1 MNLPPSD
8 VTHILNALS
17 SGEDLTHQNELLQ
30 SIYQEL
36 RAMASK
42 KMAGEREGHTLQ
54 PTALVNE
61 AFMRLSKVSDWQS
74 RRHFFGAASEA
85 MRRILVD
92 AANQRL
98 TLKRG
103 GGQTC
108 EAFDEEVQIRNP
120 HSIPDERIIAI
131 SDALDRLE
139 GNEPDLARIVK
150 LRFYVGLSNVEIGE
164 LLGVHERTVQRQWD
178 RAKISIFRLVTAG

>member
-8 VTHILNALS
+8 VTQILNGLS
-17 SGEDLTHQNELLQ
+17 SGEDLTHQNELLNF
-30 SIYQEL
+30 IYQEL

-42 KMAGEREGHTLQ
+42 KMIGERAGHTLQ

-61 AFMRLSKVSDWQS
+61 AFMRLSKVDDWQS

-92 AANQRL
+92 AAKRRL
-98 TLKRG
+98 AAKRG
-103 GGQTC
+103 AGQTF
-108 EAFDEEVQIRNP
+108 EEFDEQVHLSNP
-120 HSIPDERIIAI
+120 HSIPDERVIAI

-139 GNEPDLARIVK
+139 GDEPDLAQMVK

-164 LLGVHERTVQRQWD
+164 LLDVHERTVQRWWD
-178 RAKISIFRLVTAG
+178 RAKISIYRLVRAG